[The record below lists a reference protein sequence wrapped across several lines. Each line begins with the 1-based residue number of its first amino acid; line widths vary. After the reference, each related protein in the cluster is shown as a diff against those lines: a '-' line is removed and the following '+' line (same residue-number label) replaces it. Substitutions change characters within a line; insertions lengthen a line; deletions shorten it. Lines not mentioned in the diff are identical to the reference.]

1 VGLFNSIKKLFG
13 GTSKPSSPV
22 RRPLPP
28 VQPEP
33 EPDVPEVKATDLIE
47 ELAAGADLVILDCR
61 EEWERRQAH
70 ILNDLHISMNEIPGR
85 LSELEVVTDG
95 KQKAVV
101 VYCASGMRSY
111 GVAHFLNEQGFQA
124 RNLDGGIT
132 RWQIAKGP
140 VA

>member
-1 VGLFNSIKKLFG
+1 M
-13 GTSKPSSPV
+13 PPPPPV
-22 RRPLPP
+22 RRARPP
-28 VQPEP
+28 VEPEP
-33 EPDVPEVKATDLIE
+33 EPEVPEVSAADLIE
-47 ELAAGADLVILDCR
+47 ELAAGADLLILDCR

-70 ILNDLHISMNEIPGR
+70 IVNDLHIPMNEIPSR
-85 LSELEVVTDG
+85 LPALEAATQDR
-95 KQKAVV
+95 QKAVV

-132 RWQIAKGP
+132 RWQMARGP